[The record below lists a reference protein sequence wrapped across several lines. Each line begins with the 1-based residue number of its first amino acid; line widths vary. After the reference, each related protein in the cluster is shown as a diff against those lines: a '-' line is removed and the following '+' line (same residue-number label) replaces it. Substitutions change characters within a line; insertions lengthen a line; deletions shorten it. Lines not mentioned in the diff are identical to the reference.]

1 MQREALSALP
11 SPAARAVAFAAIL
24 LGGLAGGLIGWSFV
38 SLQSSGDSDL
48 PAAIGAYV
56 GAVAG
61 GRRHR
66 SDLGA
71 GPAGHGR
78 VAPARRPLTTQARRS
93 TLNTS
98 A

>member
-1 MQREALSALP
+1 MQRPAAQAPSREALSALP

-48 PAAIGAYV
+48 PAATAE
-56 GAVAG
+56 
-61 GRRHR
+61 
-66 SDLGA
+66 
-71 GPAGHGR
+71 
-78 VAPARRPLTTQARRS
+78 TQASRR